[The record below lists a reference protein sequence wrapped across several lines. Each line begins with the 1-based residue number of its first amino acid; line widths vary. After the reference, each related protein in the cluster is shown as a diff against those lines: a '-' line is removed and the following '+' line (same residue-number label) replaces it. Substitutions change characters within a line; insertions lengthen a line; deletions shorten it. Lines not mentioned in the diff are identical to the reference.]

1 MTKPCLLSPTI
12 SSSEPVSPSLCQGY
26 SSDPTS
32 PNPAASVVTPGHS
45 RPGSLGTYQNT
56 LLCSEPSLP
65 TTTATDTL
73 DLAVGTRRYL
83 GCEGRNVVSYEN
95 VNVDQINQLCNEGY
109 AKAAVIRALIISR
122 NNTNLTR
129 DILQVNEPV
138 VLRISHQS
146 VKIHCPK
153 SFSPV

>member
-1 MTKPCLLSPTI
+1 M
-12 SSSEPVSPSLCQGY
+12 
-26 SSDPTS
+26 
-32 PNPAASVVTPGHS
+32 
-45 RPGSLGTYQNT
+45 GTYQNT

-122 NNTNLTR
+122 NNTNLAR

-138 VLRISHQS
+138 
-146 VKIHCPK
+146 
-153 SFSPV
+153 